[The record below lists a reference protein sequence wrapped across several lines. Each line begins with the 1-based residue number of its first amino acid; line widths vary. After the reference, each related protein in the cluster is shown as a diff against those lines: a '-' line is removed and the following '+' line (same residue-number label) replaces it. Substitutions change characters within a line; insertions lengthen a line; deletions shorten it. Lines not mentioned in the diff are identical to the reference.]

1 MQIFVLGMHRSG
13 TSALAR
19 TLGLL
24 GCHAGEPADFPAA
37 DAANPRGYWERRD
50 VWRLNEDLLATLGTT
65 WDGAA
70 SFAPGEL
77 LEALPAADLAAYT
90 ERAREVVGALDRA
103 AGGRPWVV
111 KDPRLCLLLPIW
123 RRVVERPV
131 CVLIERSPLSIA
143 RSLRARDRFPLALGI
158 ALWERYLR
166 SALTASSGLPR
177 LRVRYEDLIDRPRA
191 TAGRLRHEL
200 EALDGSDRS
209 ALSEP
214 APGALEAFL
223 DPALE
228 RHRREPEAESDLLT
242 PPQRQL
248 LDALTL
254 DPLSDGG
261 ELSLGARDL
270 LDRHAE
276 RSRQEIARRVEI
288 ETLHARLALS
298 HVNALS
304 ERAAFEAELA
314 RVKESAEAERS
325 ARLEWERN
333 AAQAIAAEREAR
345 ERAEAYAGEV
355 AELARTLQ
363 EKIAQDVATF
373 DLEHAERLR
382 LEAALAAR

>member
-50 VWRLNEDLLATLGTT
+50 IWRLNEDLLATLGTS

-70 SFAPGEL
+70 GFSPGEL
-77 LEALPAADLAAYT
+77 LEALSAADLAAYT
-90 ERAREVVGALDRA
+90 ERAREVTGALDRA

-123 RRVVERPV
+123 RRVLKRPV

-143 RSLRARDRFPLALGI
+143 RSLAARDGFPLALGI

-166 SALTASSGLPR
+166 SALAASAGLPR

-191 TAGRLRHEL
+191 TAGRLRSEL
-200 EALDGSDRS
+200 EALGGTN
-209 ALSEP
+209 LSEP
-214 APGALEAFL
+214 AAGALEAFL

-228 RHRREPEAESDLLT
+228 RHQREPEVESDLLT
-242 PPQRQL
+242 PPQRAL
-248 LDALTL
+248 FDALSREPL
-254 DPLSDGG
+254 DDDGG

-270 LDRHAE
+270 LERHAE
-276 RSRQEIARRVEI
+276 QSRWHLARRAEI
-288 ETLHARLALS
+288 ETLHARLALTHES
-298 HVNALS
+298 ALS

-314 RVKESAEAERS
+314 RVTESAETERS
-325 ARLEWERN
+325 ARLERERN

-355 AELARTLQ
+355 EELARALQ

-373 DLEHAERLR
+373 NLEHAERLR
-382 LEAALAAR
+382 LEAALAGR